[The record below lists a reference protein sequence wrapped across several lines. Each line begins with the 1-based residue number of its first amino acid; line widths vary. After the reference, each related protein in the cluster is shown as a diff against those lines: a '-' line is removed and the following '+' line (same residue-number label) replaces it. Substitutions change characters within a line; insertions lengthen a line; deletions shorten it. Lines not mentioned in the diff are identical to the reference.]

1 MQHDSGQPASRPGQ
15 PESCVCSYLACNL
28 LHLVLW
34 YLEAPCSGRTDSLL
48 VRQDTCSL
56 DTWEKRENFIGK
68 NLIDGREP
76 KVLGSVKIILVTSS
90 WIGVSWD
97 QEAISTLPSTP
108 SFVAV
113 TCHLCIGSWYLSF
126 LIRKTLSTGVCVACW
141 TVVWIIRYLWR
152 EALVY
157 KPEWLNALVQFC

>member
-34 YLEAPCSGRTDSLL
+34 YLEGPCPGRTDSLL
-48 VRQDTCSL
+48 VRQVTGSL
-56 DTWEKRENFIGK
+56 DIWEKRENFIEK
-68 NLIDGREP
+68 NLIEEREP

-90 WIGVSWD
+90 WTGVSWD

-108 SFVAV
+108 SFVADSYMSSLHWKLV
-113 TCHLCIGSWYLSF
+113 SEFSHQEDIVYMSLCGM
-126 LIRKTLSTGVCVACW
+126 
-141 TVVWIIRYLWR
+141 
-152 EALVY
+152 
-157 KPEWLNALVQFC
+157 LNSSMNNQIPVERDLGIQTRTA